1 MSLHTESRHFRRT
14 SSKYQKDLQHEGWSK
29 SGKYGLVGLIL
40 MIVSIVVGVIF
51 SFNIFGGLTDTLI
64 VFFGAIWPAALGFM
78 SSSIGCCCAPNQGD
92 PFCDN
97 RCKQGRT
104 LSFVTWFLNLF
115 VATIFGVTLIL
126 GDNEFD

>member
-1 MSLHTESRHFRRT
+1 MSLHTESKNFKRS
-14 SSKYQKDLQHEGWSK
+14 SSKYGKELQPGQWSK

-40 MIVSIVVGVIF
+40 MIVSIIVGVIF

-78 SSSIGCCCAPNQGD
+78 SSSIGCCCAPDQED

-115 VATIFGVTLIL
+115 VAIIFGTVLIL
-126 GDNEFD
+126 TGDDSD